1 MEQNKTYEEMAT
13 KQSYD
18 DMESFITKLKNAGY
32 SVEYKAG
39 TNEFNDTIFTVDVD
53 GIRSP
58 EFKEYK
64 QGYENALSWMEKSFG
79 REPIK
84 KETERYISKEQED
97 YINKK
102 VKIPVLAAQAIH
114 LANIVEQHKDTV
126 FLASMTEA
134 QRQAEIN
141 ELNEI
146 LNNPA
151 FTRTEA
157 EVAAM
162 GDVSTVQDYWDV
174 VVRDANLS
182 GNKSLAEFAQDMNNH
197 DKDRLDFMKESYKQ
211 DYELMNQEKET
222 LEKIRE
228 YQKAQ
233 DVTKD
238 FSNPENLKEA
248 QANAIASRPLT
259 YIIESLKESLE
270 TIKTSRQMLKENDKE
285 YRTIAEQAVRA
296 AGTSMTGYYT
306 SIETSVQN
314 SISGAA
320 KSINKI
326 GRDLASAFVEFGK
339 NSVGYLK
346 QASATLAKGTQ
357 CFMEIVS
364 FGAYSELKAYSLKN
378 EKDPAKLETKYNQ
391 IKEIHDIC
399 WGEGIES
406 PAGDIVNAIHRSV
419 EHGQAMSDAT
429 IQAAVKV
436 KDCVKSEYEGI
447 KADAHDKID
456 DMKVFASSMKAS
468 AIEFGK
474 NTAEKVTE
482 KKDKAIESFTN
493 KMDAISMAVAIN
505 KTKLQATSL
514 LFKAACIEKT
524 AEFYDKQK
532 SRIKFKVECLED
544 YDKTLFKSIQDIEK
558 QKAIIEDSIVP
569 FVRKEYSPSPELLK
583 AKEQLK
589 ELVSPAIYKTMCKQI
604 DAEINRAEKEFNK
617 NQDKLEQA
625 YNIELSAK
633 EGKLFNLN
641 ADLLSIMEYKQS
653 VENRLE
659 KATQQLESLSGK
671 SETLHKEV
679 SDRRAEAEVMLDEIN
694 ALE

>member
-1 MEQNKTYEEMAT
+1 MEQNNT
-13 KQSYD
+13 
-18 DMESFITKLKNAGY
+18 
-32 SVEYKAG
+32 
-39 TNEFNDTIFTVDVD
+39 
-53 GIRSP
+53 
-58 EFKEYK
+58 
-64 QGYENALSWMEKSFG
+64 
-79 REPIK
+79 
-84 KETERYISKEQED
+84 YISKEQED
-97 YINKK
+97 YITKK
-102 VKIPVLAAQAIH
+102 IKVPVLAEQAIH
-114 LANIVEQHKDTV
+114 LANIVEMHKDTV
-126 FLASMTEA
+126 FLASMTDAE
-134 QRQAEIN
+134 RQAEID
-141 ELNEI
+141 ELNEM

-151 FTRTEA
+151 ITRTEA

-182 GNKSLAEFAQDMNNH
+182 GNKGLAEFAQDMNNH

-285 YRTIAEQAVRA
+285 YRTVTEQAVRA
-296 AGTSMTGYYT
+296 AGTAMAGHYNAM
-306 SIETSVQN
+306 ETSVRN
-314 SISGAA
+314 SISSAA

-326 GRDLASAFVEFGK
+326 GHDLSSAFIEFGK
-339 NSVGYLK
+339 SSINYLK
-346 QASATLAKGTQ
+346 QATATLAKGTQ
-357 CFMEIVS
+357 CFMEIIS
-364 FGAYSELKAYSLKN
+364 LGTYSELKAYSLKS
-378 EKDPAKLETKYNQ
+378 EKDPAKLEAKYNQ

-406 PAGDIVNAIHRSV
+406 PAGDIVNAIHRGV
-419 EHGQAMSDAT
+419 EHGQALSDAT

-436 KDCVKSEYEGI
+436 KDCVKSEYESI

-505 KTKLQATSL
+505 KTKLQTKSL
-514 LFKAACIEKT
+514 LFKATCVEKT
-524 AEFYDKQK
+524 VEFVDKQK
-532 SRIKFKVECLED
+532 ARVEQKIKDLED
-544 YDKTLFKSIQDIEK
+544 YDKTLYKSMQDIEK
-558 QKAIIEDSIVP
+558 QKAIIEDSIIP
-569 FVRKEYSPSPELLK
+569 FARKEYTPSPELLK

-633 EGKLFNLN
+633 EDKLFNLN
-641 ADLLSIMEYKQS
+641 ADLLSITEYKQS

-659 KATQQLESLSGK
+659 KANQKLEALSDK
-671 SETLHKEV
+671 SEALHKEV
-679 SDRRAEAEVMLDEIN
+679 SDKRAEAEVMLDEIN
-694 ALE
+694 TLE